1 MKQYSSACDQNK
13 YVILDVLTHEF
24 AKSANILEV
33 GSGTGQHAVFFAKQ
47 LPHLNW
53 QSSDQVENLAS
64 IHAYTDEAK
73 LSNLRPAIEL
83 DVTQIWPKQQFDGV
97 FSANTTHIMSW
108 AMVVDFFTGVAQCLS
123 PKGRFVLYGPFNYN
137 GCYTSQSNEQFDAWL
152 KAQNPQSAIRDFE
165 ALDKLAQS
173 LGLSLD
179 QDYQMPANNH
189 ILVWQKS

>member
-83 DVTQIWPKQQFDGV
+83 DVTQNWPKQQFDGV

-108 AMVVDFFTGVAQCLS
+108 TMVLDFFSGVARCLRS
-123 PKGRFVLYGPFNYN
+123 KGRFVLYGPFNYN
-137 GCYTSQSNEQFDAWL
+137 GRYTSQSNEQFDLWL

-165 ALDKLAQS
+165 ALDQLAQS
-173 LGLSLD
+173 LGLSLQ